1 MQDPYVIMNTGFKN
15 TAEGGTA
22 SGYQLDIRI
31 PYYRSVYLSAIH
43 SLDLSVDGEPVPP
56 QDMKIV
62 VAGKTFT
69 IAQMF
74 EADSVRWGF
83 GDPATMLP
91 RLLSAATILTGA
103 LLAPLDRVRSGISRP
118 GQDNFDTQSP
128 RGSVLR
134 ADRAAVR
141 FDAPA
146 RYGKSEAIAI

>member
-15 TAEGGTA
+15 TVKGGTA

-43 SLDLSVDGEPVPP
+43 SIELAVDGEPIAPE
-56 QDMKIV
+56 DIRIV

-83 GDPATMLP
+83 GDPAT
-91 RLLSAATILTGA
+91 LLVS
-103 LLAPLDRVRSGISRP
+103 RSGGLNP
-118 GQDNFDTQSP
+118 GIHSIKV
-128 RGSVLR
+128 GIV
-134 ADRAAVR
+134 VR
-141 FDAPA
+141 KSYLPA
-146 RYGKSEAIAI
+146 TDPEHLYEDFPGLWHNGKYATYIEGPTVVTRKMTLVQ